1 MAHHFRLLLFFLV
14 ISTSAVAQPVFDFG
28 SATWDQKNIY
38 SMAGTW
44 EFYWNQLLTPDQI
57 LVAAG
62 RDSLH
67 VPGSWNRQRG
77 YSPLGYGTYRT
88 RLRIPASSGLA
99 LYFPVMNSSAAFWVN
114 GKKIATAGKVGT
126 TEDAYDAKL
135 AATLIELPPDAT
147 EVEVVVQVANFTYF
161 SGGIPEAPKLGKVTA
176 LLNDVSKKNGVE
188 NFFAGSLIAMFIYQ
202 LILYFLFDRG
212 KPYLWLSLICL
223 GAAVRAMIVHGGSFL
238 LPDLFPAVSWE
249 IWKKI
254 EFGAVYGTV
263 AFFPLYIYYLF
274 KDKSPRWP
282 VIIFVS
288 LAVLL
293 CAAVVVT
300 PQYIYGKLLDVC
312 HVALL
317 LGFVYVIYVVSK
329 SWREGS
335 SDARIIF
342 FGVLASFPFI
352 LIEILKNSILV
363 ALDIQFMYLVELGV
377 LVFLLFQVYL
387 LANHYAKSYLSLESM
402 NVQLEQQVQAR
413 TEELSSTNRVKDRL
427 LSVMSHDMKSPLNS
441 LRGIL
446 SIYNKGKIEQ
456 SEFNYYFKRIE
467 GDLSRTSL
475 LVENI
480 LYWKAAQ
487 LKGVK
492 VSHENFDLNLLLKE
506 NVDLFQTIAF
516 NKSVTIRVKPVEEK
530 TIYFDR
536 SILNLTLRNLLAN
549 AIKFSHKGGS
559 IWIAYEEQGDRASI
573 HVQDEGVGMTEEL
586 IHQLEKPAGA
596 KSSAGTAQ
604 EVGTGLGLSFCV
616 EYLQMAGGNL
626 KIKSKLNVG
635 STFTIE
641 FPMMAV

>member
-1 MAHHFRLLLFFLV
+1 MAHHPRLLLFFLL
-14 ISTSAVAQPVFDFG
+14 ICAAATAQPVHDFRSVQFDQ
-28 SATWDQKNIY
+28 SHTY
-38 SMAGTW
+38 PVSGTW
-44 EFYWNQLLTPDQI
+44 EFYWKQLLEPSQLDATAQ
-57 LVAAG
+57 
-62 RDSLH
+62 RDSLR

-88 RLRIPASSGLA
+88 RLHIPASSGLA
-99 LYFPVMNSSAAFWVN
+99 LYFPVINSAATFWVN
-114 GKKIATAGKVGT
+114 GKKIATAGNVAASKDDY
-126 TEDAYDAKL
+126 EAKL
-135 AATLIELPPDAT
+135 AATLVELPADVT
-147 EVEVVVQVANFTYF
+147 EVEIVVQVANFTYF
-161 SGGIPEAPKLGKVTA
+161 SGGIPEEPQLGKVTA
-176 LLNDVSKKNGVE
+176 LLNDISKKNGVE

-212 KPYLWLSLICL
+212 KPYLWLSLICF

-263 AFFPLYIYYLF
+263 AFFPLYIYHLF
-274 KDKSPRWP
+274 KDKAPRWP
-282 VIIFVS
+282 IVVFVS
-288 LAVLL
+288 VATLL
-293 CAAVVVT
+293 CAAGLFT
-300 PQYIYGKLLDVC
+300 PQNVYGQLLDVC

-352 LIEILKNSILV
+352 LIEILKNSVLV

-387 LANHYAKSYLSLESM
+387 LANHYAKSYQSLETM
-402 NVQLEQQVQAR
+402 NVQLEQQVLAR
-413 TEELSSTNRVKDRL
+413 TEELISTNRVKDRL
-427 LSVMSHDMKSPLNS
+427 LSVMSHDIKSPLNS

-475 LVENI
+475 LVDNI

-492 VSHENFDLNLLLKE
+492 VSHENFDLHLLLKE

-516 NKSVTIRVKPVEEK
+516 NKSVTIRVKQVEDK
-530 TIYFDR
+530 TIRFDR

-549 AIKFSHKGGS
+549 AIKFSHKGGT
-559 IWIAYEEQGDRASI
+559 IWIAYEEHDKHASI
-573 HVQDEGVGMTEEL
+573 HVQDEGVGMTDEW
-586 IHQLEKPAGA
+586 IHQLEKPVGA
-596 KSSAGTAQ
+596 KSSVGTAQ
-604 EVGTGLGLSFCV
+604 EAGTGLGLSFCV

-626 KIKSKLNVG
+626 KIKSKLNEG

-641 FPMMAV
+641 FPLLAV